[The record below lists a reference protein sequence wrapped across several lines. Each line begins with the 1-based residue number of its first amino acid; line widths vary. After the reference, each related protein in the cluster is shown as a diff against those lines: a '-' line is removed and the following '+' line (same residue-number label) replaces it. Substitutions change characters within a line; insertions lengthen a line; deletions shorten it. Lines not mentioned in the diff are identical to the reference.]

1 MSDAQALRVLLD
13 RPAVVAA
20 VRELGLTAL
29 SVEDVFGALRAFG
42 EVRIDVTTHA
52 KRPYV
57 CVLQIA
63 GEDPVHSRGTTVLHA
78 AVACW
83 AATLESFEGYT
94 GSGLTEV
101 ERFLAGL
108 DEAA

>member
-1 MSDAQALRVLLD
+1 MSDAHDLGVLLA

-20 VRELGLTAL
+20 VRELGLTSL

-42 EVRIDVTTHA
+42 AVRLDVTTHP

-57 CVLQIA
+57 CVLQVA
-63 GEDPVHSRGTTVLHA
+63 GEDPVHSRGTSVLHSA
-78 AVACW
+78 LGCW
-83 AATLESFEGYT
+83 AATLESFEGYA